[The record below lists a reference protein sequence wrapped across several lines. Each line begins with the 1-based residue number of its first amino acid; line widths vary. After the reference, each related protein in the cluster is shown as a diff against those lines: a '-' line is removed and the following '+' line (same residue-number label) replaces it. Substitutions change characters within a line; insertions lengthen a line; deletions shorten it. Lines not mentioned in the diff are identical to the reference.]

1 MNFTDEEREA
11 YEGHLKWLRIEANT
25 IKKFEDKGRVEG
37 KEEGRAEERISMA
50 KEMLLNNELMEKIIK
65 YTKLSKSQIENLK

>member
-25 IKKFEDKGRVEG
+25 IKKFEDKGRAEC

-50 KEMLLNNELMEKIIK
+50 KEMLLNNELMKKIIK
-65 YTKLSKSQIENLK
+65 YTRVCRHEIVIA